1 MSFLC
6 CVQYVFTR
14 WNSKQTYYKLPR
26 RYRKYYIENNPRCTN
41 CKYASKPLV
50 PTLRFPAGSLRA
62 LLTGTWACSKM
73 DLFIDGGHRNNDS
86 NKRQHPNN
94 ALILCGTND
103 QRGISYSDSTTF
115 WNGHVT
121 CFIKKG
127 LFHPHYFHPH
137 YVFLAS
143 KQYGLTRRWSTPE
156 KRLCLTYKSPSGWCR
171 NVLPSRWM

>member
-1 MSFLC
+1 MSLL
-6 CVQYVFTR
+6 VVS
-14 WNSKQTYYKLPR
+14 NMSLPAETQNKHTTN
-26 RYRKYYIENNPRCTN
+26 YHEDIGNDIENNPRCTN

-86 NKRQHPNN
+86 KKRQHTNN

-121 CFIKKG
+121 CFIKR
-127 LFHPHYFHPH
+127 
-137 YVFLAS
+137 AS
-143 KQYGLTRRWSTPE
+143 SII
-156 KRLCLTYKSPSGWCR
+156 PSSL
-171 NVLPSRWM
+171 LPSSLRVPGIQTVWVDPSVKHTWEAALLNVQIPEWMVQKCAT